1 MSITHDTDR
10 LALAQARAA
19 AYALIAHGFQYPD
32 GEWYELLCQPQRW
45 NVWPGELE
53 RMRPGVQAFVAEV
66 QRALVQSEWSASF
79 SNAGSPLRRFQVAY
93 DALFGHAV
101 SGKCAAYETEYG
113 DGEINQRSAQLA
125 DLAGF
130 YQAFGLE
137 PASRESDRPD
147 FISVECEFM
156 SVLCAK
162 EAHSRRTGND
172 AGIDCCIDAQA
183 TFLNDHLARWLP
195 AFAHRVGEV
204 GADPFYDALGR
215 LACELLALEC
225 AQFGLPLGPR
235 WLQLRP
241 ADPEGETTISCLDAT
256 GCGPGSVACAPAQ
269 TIERVIPLNV
279 DIGDA

>member
-1 MSITHDTDR
+1 MSITLDNDVV
-10 LALAQARAA
+10 ALAEARAA

-32 GEWYELLCQPQRW
+32 GDWYELLCQPERW
-45 NVWPGELE
+45 NNWPRVLDQV
-53 RMRPGVQAFVAEV
+53 RPGIQANIAEV
-66 QRALVQSEWSASF
+66 QRALVEPEWSDRF
-79 SNAGSPLRRFQVAY
+79 RNAGSSLRRFQVAY

-113 DGEINQRSAQLA
+113 DSEINQRTAQLA

-137 PASRESDRPD
+137 PASREGDRPD
-147 FISVECEFM
+147 FIAVECEFM

-162 EAHSRRTGND
+162 EAHSRDTGHD
-172 AGIDCCIDAQA
+172 AGIVCCTDAQSA
-183 TFLNDHLARWLP
+183 FLKDHLARWLP
-195 AFAHRVGEV
+195 AFAHRVGEA

-215 LACELLALEC
+215 MARELLALEC
-225 AQFGLPLGPR
+225 ARFGLPMGPR

-256 GCGPGSVACAPAQ
+256 ACGPGSVACAPPQ
-269 TIERVIPLNV
+269 GLERMIPLNV
-279 DIGDA
+279 DIGGA